1 MFGASHQDTPTLAR
15 SLAGI
20 RDTLQGGFA
29 VGVKVLTRHTQGYAQ
44 VGRPNK
50 QVIHTIELRDLL
62 YARQRLKCFDLN
74 AEPAIAI
81 ADFDMLG

>member
-1 MFGASHQDTPTLAR
+1 MR
-15 SLAGI
+15 N
-20 RDTLQGGFA
+20 TLQSCFA
-29 VGVKVLTRHTQGYAQ
+29 IGMQVLTRHTQGYAQ

-50 QVIHTIELRDLL
+50 QVIHTIEFRDLL